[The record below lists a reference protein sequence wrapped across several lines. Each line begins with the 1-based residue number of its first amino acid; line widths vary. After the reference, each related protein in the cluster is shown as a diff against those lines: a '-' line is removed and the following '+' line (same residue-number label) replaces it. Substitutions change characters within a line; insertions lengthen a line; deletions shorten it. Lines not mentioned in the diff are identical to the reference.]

1 MKGDDAMRTLA
12 FRVSPLVLAF
22 VVAGC
27 GGTQTAPPPGT
38 RQARMQQ
45 RAGAQRR
52 AGPAAARAGA
62 FAITTSAFPDN
73 AAIPKQYTAD
83 GQGISPPLTWTAPPP
98 GTKSFALIVS
108 DPDAPGRTYIH
119 WVVYGLP
126 AAARSLPGSVPRSGT
141 LSQLAGIKQGKN
153 SAGGIGYTPPA
164 PPPGKVHHYHFQLSA
179 LDVPVDLAPGS
190 TAAEV
195 EQAMQGHILATA
207 ELTGTYQR

>member
-1 MKGDDAMRTLA
+1 MRTLA
-12 FRVSPLVLAF
+12 FRIAPLVVAF

-62 FAITTSAFPDN
+62 FTITTSAFADN
-73 AAIPKQYTAD
+73 ARIPERYTAD
-83 GQGISPPLTWTAPPP
+83 GRSISPPLQWTAPPA
-98 GTKSFALIVS
+98 GTKSLALIVS
-108 DPDAPGRTYIH
+108 DPDAPGRTYTH
-119 WVVYGLP
+119 WVLYSIP
-126 AAARSLPGSVPRSGT
+126 AAPGSLPTDVPKADTIEG
-141 LSQLAGIKQGKN
+141 GIVQGRN
-153 SAGGIGYTPPA
+153 SAGAIGWTPPA

-179 LDVPVDLAPGS
+179 LDVPVDLAPGA

-207 ELTGTYQR
+207 EVTGTYQR